1 MTGIV
6 NKVYSQF
13 VFVRHENNTRS
24 TYLRL
29 LSLSVCPTP
38 ESPRRH
44 ISVICTTKKYDRS
57 YKCFCDVRKKRLFH
71 NRPCTWQSS
80 FSLTSRELYRI
91 IFCLKVLLKFL
102 CVYLLAKITLRDI
115 CHELSKQARVYFE
128 LICIAGQYAPTVLT
142 LKP

>member
-1 MTGIV
+1 MKITHVVLIYV
-6 NKVYSQF
+6 CCRCPFVPHLKV
-13 VFVRHENNTRS
+13 HI
-24 TYLRL
+24 
-29 LSLSVCPTP
+29 SVYPY
-38 ESPRRH
+38 

-57 YKCFCDVRKKRLFH
+57 CKCICDVRKKRLFH

-91 IFCLKVLLKFL
+91 IFCLKVLLIFL

>member
-1 MTGIV
+1 MKGIV

-13 VFVRHENNTRS
+13 AFVRHENNTRS

-38 ESPRRH
+38 ESPYICISIY

-57 YKCFCDVRKKRLFH
+57 CKCICDVRKKRLFH

-91 IFCLKVLLKFL
+91 IFCLKVLLIFL
-102 CVYLLAKITLRDI
+102 CVYLLTKITLRDI
-115 CHELSKQARVYFE
+115 CHELSKQPSEF
-128 LICIAGQYAPTVLT
+128 T
-142 LKP
+142 LN